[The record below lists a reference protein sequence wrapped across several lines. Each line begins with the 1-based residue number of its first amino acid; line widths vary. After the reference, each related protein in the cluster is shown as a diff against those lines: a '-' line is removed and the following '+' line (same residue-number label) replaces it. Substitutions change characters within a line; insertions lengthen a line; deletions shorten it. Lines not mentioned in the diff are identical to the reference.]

1 MIFRVK
7 FAKFGVLKFIG
18 HLDVMRY
25 FQKAV
30 LRAGWDVVYS
40 QGFHPHQIMSFAQPL
55 SVGVTSSSEYMEIE
69 LHSFN
74 SLEQLKSSINEVMT
88 DGIWVNEI
96 TLLDEIPSN
105 TKRITSMALVNAAD
119 YMVSVK
125 DGYEFPFSQCEWECC
140 FREYIC
146 QEEIKIQKKTKKSEK
161 EIDCKPFILNY
172 SFDLFDFYESG
183 KISPEYI
190 KDGTIFADSYDND
203 RRIFLQ
209 LTAGSETN
217 IKPESIIESFCAFH
231 GFHYDRFAYQIHRME
246 LYSEQKGLQPLWAI
260 R

>member
-40 QGFHPHQIMSFAQPL
+40 KGFHPHQIMSFAQPL

-69 LHSFN
+69 LNSYE
-74 SLEQLKSSINEVMT
+74 SLEKLKESINAVMT

-96 TLLDEIPSN
+96 TLLDEILPH
-105 TKRITSMALVNAAD
+105 TKRITSMALVQAAD
-119 YMVSVK
+119 YMISIK
-125 DGYEFPFSQCEWECC
+125 DGFDFPFT
-140 FREYIC
+140 
-146 QEEIKIQKKTKKSEK
+146 QEEFEAHFEEFYKQNEILIQKKTKKSSK
-161 EIDCKPFILNY
+161 EIDCKPFILGY
-172 SFDLFDFYESG
+172 SFDLYDFYD
-183 KISPEYI
+183 KIAIEPEYI
-190 KDGTIFADSYDND
+190 KDGTIFADYYEND
-203 RRIFLQ
+203 RRLYLQ
-209 LTAGSETN
+209 LTSGSETN
-217 IKPESIIESFCAFH
+217 IKPDSIIESFCAFH
-231 GFHYDRFAYQIHRME
+231 GINYDKFAYQIHRME
-246 LYSEQKGLQPLWAI
+246 LYSNQKGLQPLWAI